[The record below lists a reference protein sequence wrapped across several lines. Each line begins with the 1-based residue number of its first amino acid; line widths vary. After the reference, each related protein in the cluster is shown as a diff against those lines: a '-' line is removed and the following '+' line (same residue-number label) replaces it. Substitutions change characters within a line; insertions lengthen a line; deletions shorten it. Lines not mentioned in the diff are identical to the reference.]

1 VSESVAEASHVA
13 GVFAGVV
20 ETRQQAIVDVQG
32 TGGSIIYFSC
42 EDCDET
48 AAKAVA
54 AGGKMQLEE
63 MSIGEYGFI
72 SLVCDTEGNMI

>member
-1 VSESVAEASHVA
+1 MN
-13 GVFAGVV
+13 
-20 ETRQQAIVDVQG
+20 IQG
-32 TGGSIIYFSC
+32 TNDNIIYFSC
-42 EDCDET
+42 EDYDET